1 MTADVKVEIWS
12 RSLLR
17 EADIAAMERLY
28 REFYVGADE
37 ADFRRDLAEKDYAI
51 LLRGTGVC
59 GFSTMKLVEVAG
71 MRVLFSGDTV
81 VETSQRGQWG
91 LAGGF
96 GHMIKF
102 VEGMFPDVAAYWFL
116 ISKGARTYRFL
127 PTFFRRYVPGPVA
140 DADLSARLARVAS
153 ASDVEGSTMEAVPF
167 QLSTKGGGSVATET
181 IEGGVERPQSGS
193 YRVRVD
199 LDNDDGLMTVGM
211 TAKCKIKAAP
221 QTLLQRFL
229 RLCRDVF
236 NFKL

>member
-17 EADIAAMERLY
+17 EADVVAMERLY

-51 LLRGTGVC
+51 LLRGTGLC
-59 GFSTMKLVEVAG
+59 GFSTMKLVEVAE

-102 VEGMFPDVAAYWFL
+102 VECMFPDETAYWFL

-140 DADLSARLARVAS
+140 DVALSARLAHVAS
-153 ASDVEGSTMEAVPF
+153 ALYPREYNPATGVLHFVGKKDRLRGDLLRMDTESVRFRALNPGWMNGDELCCLAPLATDNLNRLGLRVIEATDPEWH
-167 QLSTKGGGSVATET
+167 LEPT
-181 IEGGVERPQSGS
+181 P
-193 YRVRVD
+193 
-199 LDNDDGLMTVGM
+199 
-211 TAKCKIKAAP
+211 
-221 QTLLQRFL
+221 
-229 RLCRDVF
+229 
-236 NFKL
+236 

>member
-1 MTADVKVEIWS
+1 MTDGVEVEIWS

-37 ADFRRDLAEKDYAI
+37 ADFRRDLEEKDYAI

-102 VEGMFPDVAAYWFL
+102 VEGMFPDETAYWFL

-140 DADLSARLARVAS
+140 DADLSARLACVAS
-153 ASDVEGSTMEAVPF
+153 ALYPREYNPATGVLHFVGKKDRLRGDLLRMDTE
-167 QLSTKGGGSVATET
+167 SVRFRALNPGWMSGDELCCLAPLATDNLNRLGLRVIAATDPEWHL
-181 IEGGVERPQSGS
+181 ERTQ
-193 YRVRVD
+193 
-199 LDNDDGLMTVGM
+199 
-211 TAKCKIKAAP
+211 
-221 QTLLQRFL
+221 
-229 RLCRDVF
+229 
-236 NFKL
+236 

>member
-17 EADIAAMERLY
+17 EADVVAMERLY

-51 LLRGTGVC
+51 LLRGTAVC
-59 GFSTMKLVEVAG
+59 GFSTMKLVKVPG

-81 VETSQRGQWG
+81 VETAQRGQWG

-102 VEGMFPDVAAYWFL
+102 VEGLFPDETAYWFL

-140 DADLSARLARVAS
+140 DANLSARLARVAS
-153 ASDVEGSTMEAVPF
+153 AFYPREYNSATGVLHFVGKKDRLRDDLLRMDTE
-167 QLSTKGGGSVATET
+167 SV
-181 IEGGVERPQSGS
+181 
-193 YRVRVD
+193 
-199 LDNDDGLMTVGM
+199 
-211 TAKCKIKAAP
+211 
-221 QTLLQRFL
+221 RFRAL
-229 RLCRDVF
+229 NPGWMNGDEL
-236 NFKL
+236 

>member
-17 EADIAAMERLY
+17 EADVVAMERLY

-59 GFSTMKLVEVAG
+59 GFSTMKLVEVAE

-102 VEGMFPDVAAYWFL
+102 VEGMSPDETAYWLL

-127 PTFFRRYVPGPVA
+127 PTFFRRYGPGPVA

-153 ASDVEGSTMEAVPF
+153 AFYPREYNPATGVLHFVGKKDRLRGDLLRRDTESVRFRALNPGWMNGDELCCLAPLATDNLNRLGLRVIEATDPEWH
-167 QLSTKGGGSVATET
+167 L
-181 IEGGVERPQSGS
+181 ERIQ
-193 YRVRVD
+193 
-199 LDNDDGLMTVGM
+199 
-211 TAKCKIKAAP
+211 
-221 QTLLQRFL
+221 
-229 RLCRDVF
+229 
-236 NFKL
+236 

>member
-12 RSLLR
+12 QSLLC
-17 EADIAAMERLY
+17 EADVVAMERLY

-37 ADFRRDLAEKDYAI
+37 TDFRRDLAEKDYAI

-102 VEGMFPDVAAYWFL
+102 VERMFPDETAYWFL

-140 DADLSARLARVAS
+140 DVALSARLAHVAS
-153 ASDVEGSTMEAVPF
+153 VLYPREYNPATGVLHFVGKKDRLRGDLLRMDTE
-167 QLSTKGGGSVATET
+167 SVRFRALNPGWMNGDELCCLAPLATDNLNRLGLRVIEATEP
-181 IEGGVERPQSGS
+181 EWHLERTP
-193 YRVRVD
+193 
-199 LDNDDGLMTVGM
+199 
-211 TAKCKIKAAP
+211 
-221 QTLLQRFL
+221 
-229 RLCRDVF
+229 
-236 NFKL
+236 

>member
-102 VEGMFPDVAAYWFL
+102 VECMFPDETAYWFL

-153 ASDVEGSTMEAVPF
+153 AFYPREYNPATGVLHFVGKKDRLRGDLLRRDTESVRFRALNPGWMNGDELCCLAPLATDNLNRLGLRVIEATDPEWH
-167 QLSTKGGGSVATET
+167 LE
-181 IEGGVERPQSGS
+181 P
-193 YRVRVD
+193 
-199 LDNDDGLMTVGM
+199 
-211 TAKCKIKAAP
+211 AP
-221 QTLLQRFL
+221 
-229 RLCRDVF
+229 
-236 NFKL
+236 

>member
-17 EADIAAMERLY
+17 EADVVAMERLY

-37 ADFRRDLAEKDYAI
+37 ADFRHDLAEKDYAI

-59 GFSTMKLVEVAG
+59 GFTTMKLVEVAE

-102 VEGMFPDVAAYWFL
+102 VEDMFPDETTYWFL

-153 ASDVEGSTMEAVPF
+153 AFYPREYNPATGVLHFVGKKDRLRDDLLRMDTESVRFRALNPGWMKGDELCCLAPLATDNLNRLGLRVIEATDPEWH
-167 QLSTKGGGSVATET
+167 L
-181 IEGGVERPQSGS
+181 ERTQ
-193 YRVRVD
+193 
-199 LDNDDGLMTVGM
+199 
-211 TAKCKIKAAP
+211 
-221 QTLLQRFL
+221 
-229 RLCRDVF
+229 
-236 NFKL
+236 

>member
-17 EADIAAMERLY
+17 EADVVAMERLY

-59 GFSTMKLVEVAG
+59 GFSTVKLVEVAG

-102 VEGMFPDVAAYWFL
+102 VECMFPDETAYWFL

-140 DADLSARLARVAS
+140 DVALSARLAHVAS
-153 ASDVEGSTMEAVPF
+153 ALYPREYNPATGVLHFVGKKDRLRGDLLRMDTESVRFRALNPGWMNGDELCCLAPLATDNLNRLGLRVIEATDPEWH
-167 QLSTKGGGSVATET
+167 LE
-181 IEGGVERPQSGS
+181 P
-193 YRVRVD
+193 
-199 LDNDDGLMTVGM
+199 
-211 TAKCKIKAAP
+211 AP
-221 QTLLQRFL
+221 
-229 RLCRDVF
+229 
-236 NFKL
+236 

>member
-17 EADIAAMERLY
+17 EADVVAMERLY

-37 ADFRRDLAEKDYAI
+37 ADFRRDLEEKDYAI
-51 LLRGTGVC
+51 ILRGTGVC

-102 VEGMFPDVAAYWFL
+102 VERMFPDETAYWFL

-153 ASDVEGSTMEAVPF
+153 AFYPREYNPATGVLHFVGKKDRLRGDLLRMDTESVRFRALNPGWLNGDELCCLAPLATDNLNRLGLRVIEATDPEWH
-167 QLSTKGGGSVATET
+167 L
-181 IEGGVERPQSGS
+181 ERTQ
-193 YRVRVD
+193 
-199 LDNDDGLMTVGM
+199 
-211 TAKCKIKAAP
+211 
-221 QTLLQRFL
+221 
-229 RLCRDVF
+229 
-236 NFKL
+236 

>member
-17 EADIAAMERLY
+17 EADVIAMEHLY

-37 ADFRRDLAEKDYAI
+37 PDFCRDLAEKDYAI
-51 LLRGTGVC
+51 LLRGTDVC
-59 GFSTMKLVEVAG
+59 GFSTMKLVKVVG

-96 GHMIKF
+96 GHVIKF
-102 VEGMFPDVAAYWFL
+102 VEGLFPGETAYWFL

-140 DADLSARLARVAS
+140 DANLSARLARVAS
-153 ASDVEGSTMEAVPF
+153 ALYPREYNPATGVLHFMGKKDRLRGDVLRMDAESVRFRALNPGWMNGDELCCLAPLATDNLNRLGLRVIEATDPEWH
-167 QLSTKGGGSVATET
+167 LE
-181 IEGGVERPQSGS
+181 P
-193 YRVRVD
+193 
-199 LDNDDGLMTVGM
+199 
-211 TAKCKIKAAP
+211 AP
-221 QTLLQRFL
+221 
-229 RLCRDVF
+229 
-236 NFKL
+236 

>member
-59 GFSTMKLVEVAG
+59 GFSTMKRVEVAG

-102 VEGMFPDVAAYWFL
+102 VERMFPDETAYWFL
-116 ISKGARTYRFL
+116 ISKGARTYRCL

-153 ASDVEGSTMEAVPF
+153 ALYPREYNPATGVLHFVGKKDRLRGDLLRMDTESVRFRALNPGWMNGDELCCIAPLATDNLNRLGLRVIEATDPEWH
-167 QLSTKGGGSVATET
+167 L
-181 IEGGVERPQSGS
+181 ERTQ
-193 YRVRVD
+193 
-199 LDNDDGLMTVGM
+199 
-211 TAKCKIKAAP
+211 
-221 QTLLQRFL
+221 
-229 RLCRDVF
+229 
-236 NFKL
+236 